1 MKSDDTY
8 KVEVLKD
15 PATSVEVLKD
25 PVISVEVEVV
35 EKNSP
40 RELKLC
46 LALDSVRRC
55 LEGHMIKEKGFVE
68 NDLEKNI
75 KISKFNSS
83 DETGRF
89 FLGVIEGNIDFKVL
103 QCIILN

>member
-1 MKSDDTY
+1 MNLEVWTFRKALKSDDTY

-15 PATSVEVLKD
+15 RAT
-25 PVISVEVEVV
+25 SVEVEVV

-46 LALDSVRRC
+46 LALASVRRC
-55 LEGHMIKEKGFVE
+55 LEGHMIKEKGFVD

-75 KISKFNSS
+75 KIPKFNSL
-83 DETGRF
+83 DEIGRF
-89 FLGVIEGNIDFKVL
+89 FLGVIEGNIDF
-103 QCIILN
+103 